1 MNAAMDW
8 MTDRRRTGN
17 RLYLTDVDLEVP
29 PPDAVSTGRTS
40 IPTWQ
45 PKVIERL
52 VELLTLKDNWDSY
65 GASRPSLTAALEL
78 CSVLGGV
85 MAINT
90 PAPSIVPTSHGH
102 FQAEWHLNGAD
113 LEVEVIAPTKISVS
127 FSDEKDSWDEELD
140 VDFTRLLQAV
150 RRIDRAA

>member
-8 MTDRRRTGN
+8 IKDQRRSSN
-17 RLYLTDVDLEVP
+17 RLYLSDVDVQVP
-29 PPDAVSTGRTS
+29 QPVSTGRTS

-45 PKVIERL
+45 PKVVERL
-52 VELLTLKDNWDSY
+52 VELLSLKDNWDSY
-65 GASRPSLTAALEL
+65 GANRPSLTSALDL

-85 MAINT
+85 MAANT
-90 PAPSIVPTSHGH
+90 PAPSIVPSPHGH
-102 FQAEWHLNGAD
+102 FQAEWHVNGAD

-127 FSDEKDSWDEELD
+127 FSDEKDSWDEELN

-150 RRIDRAA
+150 RRLDRVA